1 MCFNGG
7 MTTSGWQAQI
17 NKTSGAF
24 VSDPTE
30 ATAAVRRLVPD
41 AGDAQPEDAEFGIF
55 LIDLTAQQVADLQ
68 GDGFL
73 HLTDGEFEINV
84 EMP

>member
-1 MCFNGG
+1 

-17 NKTSGAF
+17 NRATGAF
-24 VSDPTE
+24 VSDPAE
-30 ATAAVRRLVPD
+30 ATAVVRRFVPG
-41 AGDAQPEDAEFGIF
+41 AGEVEVDDAEFGIF

-73 HLTDGEFEINV
+73 HLTDGEFDINV
-84 EMP
+84 ELP